1 MDLLDAPTTAP
12 PAPAPG
18 RPRQRRA
25 SGRRTAAQARRRR
38 AGRRLRW
45 ARQLRRAGVAFLSVV
60 ALAGVAALV
69 TSLVTGGDDALL
81 PGEGDAPA
89 GVVADQ
95 STLLLVREEPGARG
109 AAGLTLLAT
118 SGDGS
123 ASATFIPST
132 TLVEIPGVG
141 LDRLALAH
149 QYGGADLIGAT
160 VENTLGIEI
169 DHVASVT
176 SADLGAL
183 LQRAGGAEIDIDGR
197 LVNRQADGTGTVAF
211 ESGSQYLNGV
221 RLAEYWGFVQRG
233 ETELDTF
240 PRQQR
245 ALEAMLLALDDD
257 VLREA
262 LLSEVPPE
270 LSTTAEPAFLRDV
283 FGLLA
288 DAAAREVLVYQLLP
302 VAPFG
307 SADETM
313 GASYQV
319 RSAEAAEMVA
329 TTLAGS
335 VPEGGG
341 ASAPRIQILNGV
353 GLPGIGQRVDE
364 AIEGLGFRI
373 VLSENARSFDFLETQ
388 IVIYEETPER
398 LRAARQV
405 QEALGVGTIL
415 VSRQPQS
422 VVDMTVVVGADFLG
436 QQPSAPAGL

>member
-25 SGRRTAAQARRRR
+25 SGRRSAAQARHRR
-38 AGRRLRW
+38 AGRRIRLARRLR
-45 ARQLRRAGVAFLSVV
+45 GT
-60 ALAGVAALV
+60 ALAVLVVSAVAGLAVLV
-69 TSLVTGGDDALL
+69 ISLLPTGEDAPQ
-81 PGEGDAPA
+81 PGEGDAPV
-89 GVVADQ
+89 GVAADQ
-95 STLLLVREEPGARG
+95 STLLLVREEPGTRG
-109 AAGLTLLAT
+109 AAGLILLAT

-141 LDRLALAH
+141 LDRLGLAH
-149 QYGGADLIGAT
+149 QYGGVELIGAA

-183 LQRAGGAEIDIDGR
+183 LQRAGGAQVDIGRR
-197 LVNRQADGTGTVAF
+197 LVDRQADGTGRVLF
-211 ESGSQYLNGV
+211 ESGEQYLNGV

-245 ALEAMLLALDDD
+245 ALEAMLVALDDD

-262 LLSEVPPE
+262 LLEAVPPE
-270 LSTTAEPAFLRDV
+270 LSTTAEPAFLREV

-288 DAAAREVLVYQLLP
+288 DAAVQQVLVYQLLP

-307 SADETM
+307 SA
-313 GASYQV
+313 
-319 RSAEAAEMVA
+319 
-329 TTLAGS
+329 
-335 VPEGGG
+335 
-341 ASAPRIQILNGV
+341 
-353 GLPGIGQRVDE
+353 
-364 AIEGLGFRI
+364 
-373 VLSENARSFDFLETQ
+373 
-388 IVIYEETPER
+388 
-398 LRAARQV
+398 
-405 QEALGVGTIL
+405 
-415 VSRQPQS
+415 
-422 VVDMTVVVGADFLG
+422 
-436 QQPSAPAGL
+436 